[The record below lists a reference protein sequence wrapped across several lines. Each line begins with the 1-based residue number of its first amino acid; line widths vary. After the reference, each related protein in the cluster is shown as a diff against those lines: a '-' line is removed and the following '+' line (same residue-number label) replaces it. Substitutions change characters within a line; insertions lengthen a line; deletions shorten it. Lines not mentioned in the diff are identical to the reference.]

1 MDHTSSVDFRIGIE
15 TVIGIGMG
23 SAADPY
29 LATLSGMTGSV
40 APGGKTGNV
49 FGRGFCCAVHGS
61 CTKCLLIV
69 KIICRTRYLV
79 CYQCYSYNE
88 SVTIGN
94 RGS

>member
-49 FGRGFCCAVHGS
+49 APGGKTGNVFGRGFCCAVHGS

-79 CYQCYSYNE
+79 CY
-88 SVTIGN
+88 
-94 RGS
+94 